1 MAPSWSATRGPW
13 ARGLVSNFP
22 LVRHTETYAR
32 AIGAEDTTMSSVTRF
47 LASGIC
53 SLLLIG
59 CGGSGGDNGNTI
71 VTVPLADITS
81 ANAPGIAGAV
91 MKTALEGGG
100 LGVFAGPGG
109 GAVLSNPNSQLFA
122 TLGTI
127 QKSQTDSLT
136 QKVRSGVLQAT
147 IPPTDEPCAIS
158 GTVTVSGQVDNSMTL
173 SPTDVFTLVFS
184 DCDDGAGI
192 VNGTYSMQV
201 NNFGGDLLSGS
212 FTIGVT
218 VSLTAFRIDDGQELV
233 TANGS
238 VAMTIDY
245 TAAPTLTISM
255 TTTSLTVADGTSSQT
270 LSSFSLTQTINEL
283 DSSFSMSV
291 SGALTSSEF
300 TGRVT
305 FSTAAD
311 LLNDGTG
318 FAYTGEVTI
327 SGAGGASISVI
338 VLDNMLVSLEV
349 DVDGDG
355 GLEAV
360 IPTSWDELI

>member
-1 MAPSWSATRGPW
+1 
-13 ARGLVSNFP
+13 
-22 LVRHTETYAR
+22 
-32 AIGAEDTTMSSVTRF
+32 MSTVTKF
-47 LASGIC
+47 FASGIC

-59 CGGSGGDNGNTI
+59 CSGSGGDDGNTI
-71 VTVPLADITS
+71 VTVPLADITT

-91 MKTALEGGG
+91 MKTAVESGG

-109 GAVLSNPNSQLFA
+109 GAVLSNPNSQIFA
-122 TLGTI
+122 SLGNI

-136 QKVRSGVLQAT
+136 QKVRSGVLQET
-147 IPPTDEPCAIS
+147 IPPTDELCAIS
-158 GTVTVSGQVDNSMTL
+158 GTVTVSGQVDNPMTL
-173 SPTDVFTLVFS
+173 GPTDVFTLVFS

-201 NNFGGDLLSGS
+201 TSFGGDLLSGS

-218 VSLTAFRIDDGQELV
+218 VSLTAFQIDDGQELV

-283 DSSFSMSV
+283 DSSFSMTV

-305 FSTAAD
+305 FSTSAD

-318 FAYTGEVTI
+318 FAYTGQITI
-327 SGAGGASISVI
+327 SGSGGASIRVI
-338 VLDNMLVSLEV
+338 VLDDMLVSLEV
-349 DVDGDG
+349 DLDGDG

-360 IPTSWDELI
+360 IPTTWDELI